1 MTALVTILG
10 FTTIM
15 SIVSGVVTIGKLL
28 GVMEAAPKYRKAV
41 VRELIQYQAAQA
53 SLGILVLICLLIYVI
68 T

>member
-28 GVMEAAPKYRKAV
+28 GVMEVAPKYRKAV

-53 SLGILVLICLLIYVI
+53 SPGILALICLLIYAI